1 MIRSERPGWRG
12 FVKFLCPGAGSPLQ
26 GSAKPDSFT
35 TPHFVEKKNSFAKKP
50 ETMRIASPFSPI
62 FRHMGRVLKG
72 ALIVVIVIQVERE
85 NGVAA
90 LLGLY
95 MTAYAVWMW

>member
-1 MIRSERPGWRG
+1 
-12 FVKFLCPGAGSPLQ
+12 
-26 GSAKPDSFT
+26 
-35 TPHFVEKKNSFAKKP
+35 
-50 ETMRIASPFSPI
+50 MRIASPFSQI
-62 FRHMGRVLKG
+62 FRHMGRVLTG

>member
-1 MIRSERPGWRG
+1 MVLNRIHSRRPISR
-12 FVKFLCPGAGSPLQ
+12 KKISSPKTREVEN
-26 GSAKPDSFT
+26 SA
-35 TPHFVEKKNSFAKKP
+35 A
-50 ETMRIASPFSPI
+50 FSPI
-62 FRHMGRVLKG
+62 FRHTGR
-72 ALIVVIVIQVERE
+72 ALEGVFIVIIVIQVERE